1 MLPGKRKSLI
11 IWIVSIIGIILV
23 IFAMYNFSKFMRNR
37 GPQESEI
44 IDDAY
49 VEDYLYYG
57 FAIDKDGNYQLMGL
71 NNNFEE
77 EKLGLRSFYAMSNMY
92 YYDDH
97 IILYTDAI
105 NQINYN
111 KEENKYF
118 FYEINSFY
126 NNATD
131 VLVTDLYYVFYT
143 SATLEY
149 CSIDNCNRIQI
160 ADDLV
165 DDIILLNENAVFY
178 QRSDGVY
185 MYDFNTQ
192 KSKIV
197 MLPSPNG
204 GLQLLATDGEY
215 VILLNGGEVYSYQIS
230 NDSVTNISSVIL
242 GDAEE
247 FSVVNVQNGYL
258 IYQVIDE
265 DGHYNL
271 KKYSLKINNIL
282 NNTFDIGNESL
293 TSSMVIDDRYLYA
306 ELVDDTELRYVI
318 IDMENDKVVKDLENS
333 YVVLIG
339 VK

>member
-118 FYEINSFY
+118 FYEIDSFY

-131 VLVTDLYYVFYT
+131 VIVTDLYYVFYT

-160 ADDLV
+160 VDDLV

-178 QRSDGVY
+178 QRLDGVY

-230 NDSVTNISSVIL
+230 NDSVTNISSVIFD
-242 GDAEE
+242 DAEE

>member
-57 FAIDKDGNYQLMGL
+57 FAIDEDGNYQLMGL

-118 FYEINSFY
+118 FYEIDSFY

-131 VLVTDLYYVFYT
+131 VIVTDLYYVFYT

-160 ADDLV
+160 VDDLV

-197 MLPSPNG
+197 MLPSPN
-204 GLQLLATDGEY
+204 
-215 VILLNGGEVYSYQIS
+215 
-230 NDSVTNISSVIL
+230 
-242 GDAEE
+242 
-247 FSVVNVQNGYL
+247 
-258 IYQVIDE
+258 
-265 DGHYNL
+265 
-271 KKYSLKINNIL
+271 
-282 NNTFDIGNESL
+282 
-293 TSSMVIDDRYLYA
+293 
-306 ELVDDTELRYVI
+306 
-318 IDMENDKVVKDLENS
+318 
-333 YVVLIG
+333 
-339 VK
+339 